1 MAANQTEDDWAMT
14 SGTPS
19 RESRGKLVIKSE
31 GGRLGKLHHAY
42 ASLCRRTR
50 WGFGLVVYGV
60 MDRGRANERGDEK
73 GSSGKIICRVEFM
86 VLFVLWFNWKD
97 WKQRF
102 YMQQREYLL
111 PVGLVLL
118 CGLVLFF
125 FFSIFQGEWLQ
136 GFWAVSLEFWPLR
149 ELITSRLREIYQPLV
164 WIKTRFS
171 PVLYCGQLSLR
182 WPTVFINLLS
192 WMLSSLWALG
202 LV

>member
-50 WGFGLVVYGV
+50 RGFGLVVYGV
-60 MDRGRANERGDEK
+60 MDRGRADEK
-73 GSSGKIICRVEFM
+73 GASGKIICRVEFM

-102 YMQQREYLL
+102 YTLQREYLL

-125 FFSIFQGEWLQ
+125 FFFHFPRGMTAGFLGSEFRVLTFKRINHFQ
-136 GFWAVSLEFWPLR
+136 
-149 ELITSRLREIYQPLV
+149 
-164 WIKTRFS
+164 IK
-171 PVLYCGQLSLR
+171 GDLS
-182 WPTVFINLLS
+182 T
-192 WMLSSLWALG
+192 LG
-202 LV
+202 LDQDQI